1 VFESA
6 KYLILAVL
14 TCLCLTGSTN
24 EYENGSPVSSNG
36 ISLGVKIGILPTGG
50 LQQTALVHYRRG
62 RRTSIQP
69 VTRERLI
76 KVGAG
81 KWPAPKTMYFHDYF
95 ADYDIN
101 VFGTDSTAAF
111 DINAALDSLWKVRFS
126 AHPLKGG
133 KGKGWSQGEYRP
145 TEKQRAYIYNRYGVR
160 GYDQDYFADSS
171 FFKLIK
177 DVMNRDWIEHYKS
190 LR

>member
-1 VFESA
+1 MV
-6 KYLILAVL
+6 K
-14 TCLCLTGSTN
+14 
-24 EYENGSPVSSNG
+24 NGSSDGSNR
-36 ISLGVKIGILPTGG
+36 ISLAVKIGILPTGG
-50 LQQTALVHYRRG
+50 LQQPALVHYRGG
-62 RRTSIQP
+62 RRASIQP

-81 KWPAPKTMYFHDYF
+81 KWPAPKTKYFHDYF
-95 ADYDIN
+95 ADYAID
-101 VFGTDSTAAF
+101 VFGTDSTEAF

-126 AHPLKGG
+126 EYPLKGG
-133 KGKGWSQGEYRP
+133 KGSGWSQGDYRP

-160 GYDQDYFADSS
+160 GYDQEYFADSS

-177 DVMNRDWIEHYKS
+177 DVMNPGWIEHYKS